1 MRKDPICFVNKGCKN
16 WKKNR
21 EKENGHIDN
30 KYHQSAVSAASAFVN
45 NFEHPEDKV
54 ASQMDKEI
62 QARARTYRKLLKW
75 WHRLS
80 LIVAANA

>member
-1 MRKDPICFVNKGCKN
+1 M
-16 WKKNR
+16 KNR
-21 EKENGHIDN
+21 MDILTTNTI
-30 KYHQSAVSAASAFVN
+30 SLPLALPPVFVN